1 MSTTKS
7 IDLLKKLVSINSV
20 NPSLVEGA
28 PGEGEIAQF
37 IAEFMQEIGLKTQLE
52 EVRPGRPNV
61 VGILEGSGKGP
72 ALMMNGHMDTV
83 GIDYMDIEPLNPV
96 VKEGK
101 LYGRGTY
108 DMKAGLAAMLTAAK
122 NIIDSGIQLYGD
134 LIVAAVCDEEY
145 ASIGTERLME
155 NFLPNAAIV
164 TEPTEL
170 DIVIAH
176 KGFAWIDIETHGVAA
191 HGSMSD
197 EGVDAIVNMGKFLV
211 EMENLQKE
219 QLQKKS
225 HELVGPPSVHSSVI
239 VGGRELSTYP
249 DHCKL
254 QIERRLIPGE
264 GRNDVEREIQG
275 IINSLSRTDPQFK
288 GEFKITFMRGPMQ
301 VSPQEKICQIL
312 YENVK
317 KITGASPQ
325 FVGRPYWLDSE
336 IIWNKGVPVAAFGP
350 KGGGAHSA
358 VEYIELESVDVTTQI
373 LERTIIHFCGQ
384 K

>member
-101 LYGRGTY
+101 LYGRGAY